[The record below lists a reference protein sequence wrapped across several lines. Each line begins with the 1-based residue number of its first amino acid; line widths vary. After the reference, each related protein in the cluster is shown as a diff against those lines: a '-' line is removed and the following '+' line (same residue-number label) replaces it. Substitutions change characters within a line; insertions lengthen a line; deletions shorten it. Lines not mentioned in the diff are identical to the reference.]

1 MTTVGVAR
9 LKAQLSRYLD
19 VAKHGE
25 DVIITER
32 GRPVAKLVTLRG
44 AEKPDSRRQRLARA
58 GVLILG
64 SGRLRAS
71 LRKPPRG
78 PSSAGAG
85 VLRALLEE
93 RAEGR

>member
-1 MTTVGVAR
+1 MTTVGIAR

-25 DVIITER
+25 DVVITER
-32 GRPVAKLVTLRG
+32 GRPVAKLVALQGT
-44 AEKPDSRRQRLARA
+44 AKTESRRERLARA

-64 SGRLRAS
+64 KGRLRPE
-71 LRKPPRG
+71 LGRPPRG
-78 PSSAGAG
+78 PAVGDS